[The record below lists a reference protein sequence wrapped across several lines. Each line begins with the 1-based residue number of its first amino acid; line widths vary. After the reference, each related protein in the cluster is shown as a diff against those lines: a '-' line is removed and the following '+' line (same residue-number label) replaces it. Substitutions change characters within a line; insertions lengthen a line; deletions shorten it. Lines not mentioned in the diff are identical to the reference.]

1 VVEVADRTMEK
12 WMLMVIISFCLML
25 ANDEKVLVDEMV
37 IDRMHSAMDGETR
50 VVMVEVEN

>member
-1 VVEVADRTMEK
+1 
-12 WMLMVIISFCLML
+12 MLMVIISFCLML